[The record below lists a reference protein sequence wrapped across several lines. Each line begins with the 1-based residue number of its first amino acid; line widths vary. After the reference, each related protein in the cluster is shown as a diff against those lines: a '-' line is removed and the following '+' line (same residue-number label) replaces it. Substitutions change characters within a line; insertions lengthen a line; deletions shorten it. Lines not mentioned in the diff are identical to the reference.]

1 MQTILLYIFIILV
14 GFFIAKKNFIP
25 NGIKSKIGHFQ
36 TFALYFLLGF
46 MGYKIG
52 ANDNIINNL
61 SQLGLQAIII
71 TACVII
77 FSVLLVFL
85 VYRGGRK

>member
-1 MQTILLYIFIILV
+1 MQTILLYVFIILV

-25 NGIKSKIGHFQ
+25 ANMKSKIGHFQ
-36 TFALYFLLGF
+36 TGALYFLLGF

-61 SQLGLQAIII
+61 SQLGIQAIVVTISAI
-71 TACVII
+71 F

>member
-1 MQTILLYIFIILV
+1 MQTIILYVFIILI

-25 NGIKSKIGHFQ
+25 NSMKSKISHFQ
-36 TFALYFLLGF
+36 TAALYFLLAF

-61 SQLGLQAIII
+61 SQLGLQAIVI
-71 TACVII
+71 TI
-77 FSVLLVFL
+77 FAIVFSILLVFL
-85 VYRGGRK
+85 IYRGGQK

>member
-1 MQTILLYIFIILV
+1 MQTILLYIFIILI

-25 NGIKSKIGHFQ
+25 NNMKSKIGHFQ
-36 TFALYFLLGF
+36 TAALYFLLGF

-61 SQLGLQAIII
+61 SQLGVQAIII
-71 TACVII
+71 TAFAIL
-77 FSVLLVFL
+77 FSILLVFL
-85 VYRGGRK
+85 VYRRGRK

>member
-1 MQTILLYIFIILV
+1 MQTILLYIIIILI
-14 GFFIAKKNFIP
+14 GFLIAKKNFIP
-25 NGIKSKIGHFQ
+25 EKMKDKIGHFQ
-36 TFALYFLLGF
+36 TSALFFLLGF

-71 TACVII
+71 TI
-77 FSVLLVFL
+77 FSIVFSILLVFL